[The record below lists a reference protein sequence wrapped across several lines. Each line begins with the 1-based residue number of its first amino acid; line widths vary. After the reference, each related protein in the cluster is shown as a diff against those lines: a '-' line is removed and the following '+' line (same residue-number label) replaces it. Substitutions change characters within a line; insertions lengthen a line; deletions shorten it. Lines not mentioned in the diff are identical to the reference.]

1 MLAVEM
7 DSFSIFVLCLFGIWT
22 LNAMH
27 IRWTRRRIIRDLTE
41 EGKSA
46 EEIKTIMESYKG
58 D

>member
-1 MLAVEM
+1 M
-7 DSFSIFVLCLFGIWT
+7 DSFSIFILCLFGIWT

-27 IRWTRRRIIRDLTE
+27 IRHVRSRLIRELQE

-46 EEIKTIMESYKG
+46 KDIETIMKAYKE

>member
-1 MLAVEM
+1 M
-7 DSFSIFVLCLFGIWT
+7 DSFSIFILCLFGIWT

-27 IRWTRRRIIRDLTE
+27 IRWTRRRIICDLTE

-46 EEIKTIMESYKG
+46 EDIKKIMESYKG

>member
-1 MLAVEM
+1 MLVVEM

-46 EEIKTIMESYKG
+46 EDIAKVMEAYKE
-58 D
+58 

>member
-1 MLAVEM
+1 M
-7 DSFSIFVLCLFGIWT
+7 DSFSIFILCLFGIWT

-27 IRWTRRRIIRDLTE
+27 IRWTRRRIIRDLID

-46 EEIKTIMESYKG
+46 GEIAKVMESYKG